1 METRVERP
9 EGAPDVAVLSLEGEL
24 DASNFEEVIETGR
37 SLYAGG
43 TRRLVL
49 DLSGLRYMGSSG
61 LVALHS
67 LAVLLR
73 GEEPPDPEYGWS
85 AFHSIGQSGSGN
97 GAPQNAVKVAGP
109 QPQVDRVLDRTGLKR
124 FFEVYPDR
132 AAALASF

>member
-1 METRVERP
+1 VETRVERG

-24 DASNFEEVIETGR
+24 DASNFEHVISTGR
-37 SLYAGG
+37 SLYDEG

-49 DLSGLRYMGSSG
+49 DLTDLTYMGSSG

-85 AFHSIGQSGSGN
+85 ALHSVGEGGDGAQS
-97 GAPQNAVKVAGP
+97 AVKIAGARAS
-109 QPQVDRVLDRTGLKR
+109 VDRVLERTGLKR

-132 AAALASF
+132 ASALASF

>member
-1 METRVERP
+1 VETRVERP
-9 EGAPDVAVLSLEGEL
+9 EGAPDLVVLSLEGEL

-49 DLSGLRYMGSSG
+49 DLSGLSYMGSSG

-85 AFHSIGQSGSGN
+85 AFHSIGQASGDGT
-97 GAPQNAVKVAGP
+97 AQNAVKVAGP

>member
-1 METRVERP
+1 METRVERA
-9 EGAPDVAVLSLEGEL
+9 EGAPDLAVMSLEGEL
-24 DASNFEEVIETGR
+24 DASNFQDVIDQGR
-37 SLYAGG
+37 TLYAEG

-49 DLSGLRYMGSSG
+49 DLSELSYMGSSG

-85 AFHSIGQSGSGN
+85 AFHSVGEGSGD
-97 GAPQNAVKVAGP
+97 GPQTAVKVAGA
-109 QPQVDRVLDRTGLKR
+109 QPQVDRVLERTGLKR
-124 FFEVYPDR
+124 FFDCYPDR

>member
-1 METRVERP
+1 M
-9 EGAPDVAVLSLEGEL
+9 
-24 DASNFEEVIETGR
+24 IETGR
-37 SLYAGG
+37 SLYAEG

-49 DLSGLRYMGSSG
+49 DLSGLSYMGSSG

-85 AFHSIGQSGSGN
+85 ALHSVGQEAGAGS
-97 GAPQNAVKVAGP
+97 AVKIAGARSS
-109 QPQVDRVLDRTGLKR
+109 VDRVLDRTGLKR

>member
-1 METRVERP
+1 METRVERG
-9 EGAPDVAVLSLEGEL
+9 EGAPDVAVLSLDGEL
-24 DASNFEEVIETGR
+24 DASNFEHVIATGR
-37 SLYAGG
+37 SLYDEG

-49 DLSGLRYMGSSG
+49 DLTDLTYMGSSG

-85 AFHSIGQSGSGN
+85 ALHSV
-97 GAPQNAVKVAGP
+97 GAGGAGGAEQNAVKICGARAS
-109 QPQVDRVLDRTGLKR
+109 VDRVLERTGLKR
-124 FFEVYPDR
+124 FFEVYPNR

>member
-1 METRVERP
+1 METRVER
-9 EGAPDVAVLSLEGEL
+9 GAGPPDVAVLALEGEL
-24 DASNFEEVIETGR
+24 DASNFEDVIAAGR
-37 SLYAGG
+37 SLYADG

-67 LAVLLR
+67 LAVLMR

-85 AFHSIGQSGSGN
+85 AFHSVGRDAAAESG
-97 GAPQNAVKVAGP
+97 PQQAVKIAGV
-109 QPQVDRVLDRTGLKR
+109 QPSVERVLDRTGLKR
-124 FFEVYPDR
+124 YFEVHPDR

>member
-1 METRVERP
+1 METRVERQ
-9 EGAPDVAVLSLEGEL
+9 EGAPDVAVLSLSGEL
-24 DASNFEEVIETGR
+24 DASNFEDVIATGR
-37 SLYAGG
+37 SLYAEG

-49 DLSGLRYMGSSG
+49 DLGDLRYMGSSG

-85 AFHSIGQSGSGN
+85 AFHSVGQGD
-97 GAPQNAVKVAGP
+97 AAAGP
-109 QPQVDRVLDRTGLKR
+109 QSAVKIAGAQPSVDRVLERTGLKR

-132 AAALASF
+132 AAAMATL